1 MKSFKTYLSEGISP
15 AGLHKAAPIIASY
28 LKGKIGADMFH
39 FPEAEEYHNSHG
51 QGYGIRFFIPKGNR
65 SFRINWSSPSSIGLV
80 GIKSVDVWLDSPES
94 IHAEF
99 DVEAS
104 MVKTLPLIAD
114 MLNGDVKSGTLRLT
128 PNDVP
133 LNESVETVIKY
144 LMEAYD
150 PDAAFDGMMKMA
162 AAGELKKFG
171 PGSVYD
177 SYKGTGSKI
186 YDELRTRFPK
196 LLVKDG
202 VAFAWKGTPA
212 DVKSIIAQK
221 AHILDAI
228 GATKASISKGSM
240 ETYKG
245 DSKLVQFEKNIDR
258 LSYVKQLED
267 LERLI
272 GLTLAGSA
280 NALFIAGRGGIG
292 KTHTVEKVLAKHGLQ
307 DNNGY
312 FKNTGTASAAGIY
325 SLLFRHRDGVVVFD
339 DSDDALGDQEARN
352 IFKAATDTKKVRKLV
367 WNKMGKNVVDPDD
380 ISDEEIE
387 DEGLIPRYFE
397 FTGKIIFIS
406 NLPMQKLDPDGAIR
420 TRAYLIDIDPTDEEV
435 YDFMEKIC
443 DEIPLQE
450 GLKLDHSGRM
460 RVVKLLRNSK
470 SKQSANLRKL
480 SRGLNMSASGLNIS
494 DAELTRMI
502 STYAAWT
509 FFIGLAALQF
519 LFC

>member
-15 AGLHKAAPIIASY
+15 AGLHKAAPLITSY
-28 LKGKIGADMFH
+28 LKGKVGANMFH
-39 FPEAEEYHNSHG
+39 FPEVEEYHNSHDG
-51 QGYGIRFFIPKGNR
+51 EGYGIRFFIPKGNR
-65 SFRINWSSPSSIGLV
+65 SFRINWSSPSAIGLI

-94 IHAEF
+94 FHAKF
-99 DVEAS
+99 DAEAS

-114 MLNGDVKSGTLRLT
+114 MLNGKIKSGTFRLT

-133 LNESVETVIKY
+133 LNESTDVVFKY
-144 LMEAYD
+144 LVEAHD
-150 PDAAFDGMMKMA
+150 PDDAFDGMMKMA
-162 AAGELKKFG
+162 AHGELKKFG
-171 PGSVYD
+171 SGSVYD
-177 SYKGTGSKI
+177 AYKGTGSKI
-186 YDELRTRFPK
+186 YDELRARFPK

-202 VAFAWKGTPA
+202 IAFAWKGTPA
-212 DVKSIIAQK
+212 DVKMIIAQK

-228 GATKASISKGSM
+228 GATKGSISRSSG
-240 ETYKG
+240 ETYKA
-245 DSKLVQFEKNIDR
+245 DSKLVEFEKNAEK

-267 LERLI
+267 LENLI

-307 DNNGY
+307 DNKGY

-325 SLLFRHRDGVVVFD
+325 ALLFRHRDGVIVFD

-367 WNKMGKNVVDPDD
+367 WNKMGKNVVDPDGD
-380 ISDEEIE
+380 MSDEEIL
-387 DEGLIPRYFE
+387 DQGLIPRYFE

-443 DEIPLQE
+443 DDIPLQE
-450 GLKLDHSGRM
+450 GLRLDRAGRM

-480 SRGLNMSASGLNIS
+480 SRGLNMAASGLNVS
-494 DAELTRMI
+494 DAELIRMI
-502 STYAAWT
+502 STYA
-509 FFIGLAALQF
+509 
-519 LFC
+519 